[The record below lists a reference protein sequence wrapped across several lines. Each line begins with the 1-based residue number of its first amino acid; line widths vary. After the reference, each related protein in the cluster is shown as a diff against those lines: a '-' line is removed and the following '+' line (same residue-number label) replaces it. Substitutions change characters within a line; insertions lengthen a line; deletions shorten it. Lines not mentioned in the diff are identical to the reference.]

1 LWNEQKKRKT
11 RIKEK
16 RGPGVGQQGALSTK
30 SFKKMK
36 ERHCKHRVR
45 NEEKR
50 IIRRQASKLG
60 GGGEGGVED
69 YGESRR

>member
-1 LWNEQKKRKT
+1 MSKKKRKT

-16 RGPGVGQQGALSTK
+16 KSKGAPTPQGALGTK
-30 SFKKMK
+30 GFKKWK

-60 GGGEGGVED
+60 GGGGVED